1 MNEVAILLVDDH
13 VLVRQGIRL
22 LLEEEVRFKV
32 VGEAE
37 SGDEAIPLARRLNP
51 DVILMDVHMP
61 KGIDGITATRRIQE
75 ELPQI
80 KVLMLTMYD
89 DEPHIEKMLQ
99 AGASGIIFKHDSS
112 SEIVEA
118 LRYVFDNTRR
128 PYPPRP
134 YLPNKLPDVMRKR
147 LLEAHDS
154 PDEQTAPLLSP
165 RESEVLSLI
174 AKGHINKE
182 IADRL
187 HISVKTVEAHR
198 AHIIERIG
206 AKSKADLIH
215 YAVTHELMSPRIP

>member
-1 MNEVAILLVDDH
+1 MNKINILLVDDH

-22 LLEEEVRFKV
+22 LLEEEPAFSI
-32 VGEAE
+32 VGEAQ
-37 SGDEAIPLARRLNP
+37 SGDEAIPLALKLQP

-61 KGIDGITATRRIQE
+61 KGIDGITATRRIEE
-75 ELPQI
+75 ELPKT

-99 AGASGIIFKHDSS
+99 AGAVGVIFKHDPS
-112 SEIVEA
+112 SEIVQA
-118 LRYVFDNTRR
+118 IHSVVSAGHT
-128 PYPPRP
+128 P
-134 YLPNKLPDVMRKR
+134 YLPAKIPAAIRQR
-147 LLEAHDS
+147 LMKSTES
-154 PDEQTAPLLSP
+154 REQPTAPLLSP

-174 AKGHINKE
+174 AKGYTNKE

-206 AKSKADLIH
+206 AQTKADLID
-215 YAVTHELMSPRIP
+215 YAVAHELINLTTP